1 MLSLL
6 MFNLLGTT
14 PSRPGIKALKTSLVS
29 KFQEAASQERLQKD
43 DVRTLEGLKSLI
55 SGFGLDVYCEIEL
68 IADSRPLISISAS
81 KCKTYSE
88 YSGPFHPVILSL
100 YADGSYEIRVNIFDR
115 VAWGKIEIDQLE
127 LLHDL
132 VLKVSKHSSFRIC
145 PGLRE
150 AKYQDL
156 ILKLGY
162 QPAKL
167 FSKTWPWPV
176 NRHVECLRWHV
187 PNNSRSKDSSLV
199 DGCGNCKVLSRHL
212 DTILERRKKNKNSSI
227 RRSAGSK
234 HRIDVLS
241 PTSKKIRLKNIRGER
256 KYYRKIAKK
265 YWEKT
270 KIWLNDKENHELS
283 LLVNEIESSVHGQ
296 QALEQVFAEAETTKA
311 GRGKTLKEV
320 WQMDRIEFLKDQRK
334 NGKSIFQ
341 IKFYNDS
348 IISKLFR
355 CT

>member
-1 MLSLL
+1 

-55 SGFGLDVYCEIEL
+55 SGFGLDVHCEIEL

-127 LLHDL
+127 ILHDL

-156 ILKLGY
+156 ILKLASLRNYFLRRGRGPLIAMWSVCDGMC
-162 QPAKL
+162 QTIVVPRIARL
-167 FSKTWPWPV
+167 STA
-176 NRHVECLRWHV
+176 VE
-187 PNNSRSKDSSLV
+187 
-199 DGCGNCKVLSRHL
+199 
-212 DTILERRKKNKNSSI
+212 
-227 RRSAGSK
+227 
-234 HRIDVLS
+234 
-241 PTSKKIRLKNIRGER
+241 
-256 KYYRKIAKK
+256 IAKSCHVT
-265 YWEKT
+265 WT
-270 KIWLNDKENHELS
+270 PSWSAVRRTRILR
-283 LLVNEIESSVHGQ
+283 
-296 QALEQVFAEAETTKA
+296 FAEVLAVNIGLT
-311 GRGKTLKEV
+311 
-320 WQMDRIEFLKDQRK
+320 
-334 NGKSIFQ
+334 
-341 IKFYNDS
+341 
-348 IISKLFR
+348 
-355 CT
+355 C

>member
-1 MLSLL
+1 

-43 DVRTLEGLKSLI
+43 EVKTLEGLKSLI
-55 SGFGLDVYCEIEL
+55 SGFGLDVHCEIEL

-127 LLHDL
+127 ILHDL

-270 KIWLNDKENHELS
+270 KISLNDKENQELS

-334 NGKSIFQ
+334 NGKFIFQ
-341 IKFYNDS
+341 IKFYSDS